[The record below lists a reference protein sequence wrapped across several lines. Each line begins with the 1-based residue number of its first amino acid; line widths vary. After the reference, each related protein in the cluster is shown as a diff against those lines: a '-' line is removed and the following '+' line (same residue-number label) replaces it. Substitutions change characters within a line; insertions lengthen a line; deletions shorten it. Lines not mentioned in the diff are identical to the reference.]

1 MRKVA
6 FHTLGCKVN
15 IYETEAMQRLM
26 SEAGYELVNFNE
38 NADVYIINTCSVTN
52 IADRKSRQI
61 LHRAKKENPD
71 SVVVA
76 AGCYVQ
82 SGAEKIKQD
91 CNIDIIVGNN
101 KKKDIAIIINK
112 YFDEVIKLNKLEHQ
126 VIEEAIKEN
135 SDELAA
141 YSKKSEN
148 IERRVL
154 SNVIDINKSCEYE
167 DFGVSK
173 LGRHTRAFIKVQDG
187 CNQFCTYCIIPYT
200 RGRIRSREL
209 KSILAEVSG
218 LVKKG
223 YKEMV
228 LTGIHLS
235 SYGLDVDRKQQLLE
249 LISAVAGIPG
259 VERLRIGSLEPR
271 IISREF
277 LSGLIQI
284 PQFCPHFHLSLQ
296 SGCDSVLKRM
306 NRQYNSSDFIKGV
319 KLIRE
324 YYRHPAITTDIIVGF
339 PGESEEE
346 FNISRDFVN
355 EVGFYEMHIFP
366 FSVREGTKAAK
377 LPNQLTQKE
386 KSVRAAIL
394 AKINKEKAYDFRKHC
409 LGQFDEL
416 LSEEVVEING
426 RKYIFGHTKE
436 YVKAAVPYFAEG
448 QNKLIKGRLTSF
460 LTEEILLMEPTVS
473 T

>member
-15 IYETEAMQRLM
+15 IYETEAMQRIM

-101 KKKDIAIIINK
+101 KKKDIAVIINK
-112 YFDEVIKLNKLEHQ
+112 YFDEVIKLNKPEHQ

-209 KSILAEVSG
+209 KRAKDRVRSALQAIECEVLDAHITVNLSPAGLPKSGSGFDLA
-218 LVKKG
+218 
-223 YKEMV
+223 
-228 LTGIHLS
+228 I
-235 SYGLDVDRKQQLLE
+235 
-249 LISAVAGIPG
+249 A
-259 VERLRIGSLEPR
+259 
-271 IISREF
+271 
-277 LSGLIQI
+277 
-284 PQFCPHFHLSLQ
+284 
-296 SGCDSVLKRM
+296 
-306 NRQYNSSDFIKGV
+306 
-319 KLIRE
+319 
-324 YYRHPAITTDIIVGF
+324 
-339 PGESEEE
+339 
-346 FNISRDFVN
+346 
-355 EVGFYEMHIFP
+355 
-366 FSVREGTKAAK
+366 
-377 LPNQLTQKE
+377 
-386 KSVRAAIL
+386 AAIL
-394 AKINKEKAYDFRKHC
+394 
-409 LGQFDEL
+409 
-416 LSEEVVEING
+416 
-426 RKYIFGHTKE
+426 
-436 YVKAAVPYFAEG
+436 KAAEAIHPQAFADTILLAELG
-448 QNKLIKGRLTSF
+448 LDGGLRPIKGTLPAVAAAKQIGAKRIIVAAASAMADYISKI
-460 LTEEILLMEPTVS
+460 EISKPEFVS
-473 T
+473 SRQEVMDLSKRREIGRASCRERV

>member
-15 IYETEAMQRLM
+15 IYETEAMQRIM

-101 KKKDIAIIINK
+101 KKKDIAVIINK
-112 YFDEVIKLNKLEHQ
+112 YFDEVIKLNKPEHQ
-126 VIEEAIKEN
+126 VIEEVIKEN

-223 YKEMV
+223 YKERKMN
-228 LTGIHLS
+228 HFS
-235 SYGLDVDRKQQLLE
+235 SC
-249 LISAVAGIPG
+249 P
-259 VERLRIGSLEPR
+259 
-271 IISREF
+271 SR
-277 LSGLIQI
+277 
-284 PQFCPHFHLSLQ
+284 
-296 SGCDSVLKRM
+296 
-306 NRQYNSSDFIKGV
+306 
-319 KLIRE
+319 
-324 YYRHPAITTDIIVGF
+324 
-339 PGESEEE
+339 
-346 FNISRDFVN
+346 
-355 EVGFYEMHIFP
+355 
-366 FSVREGTKAAK
+366 
-377 LPNQLTQKE
+377 
-386 KSVRAAIL
+386 
-394 AKINKEKAYDFRKHC
+394 
-409 LGQFDEL
+409 
-416 LSEEVVEING
+416 
-426 RKYIFGHTKE
+426 
-436 YVKAAVPYFAEG
+436 
-448 QNKLIKGRLTSF
+448 
-460 LTEEILLMEPTVS
+460 
-473 T
+473 